1 MAHQE
6 VIIRIVSSSQV
17 IGSDLLFISAIQTDL
32 CIKKGLRA
40 NRKPFAY
47 LYTESLLVMSDARFF
62 PPRLSLGVFET
73 VNQYL
78 LFLYASL

>member
-1 MAHQE
+1 MVHQE

-17 IGSDLLFISAIQTDL
+17 IGSDLLFISAIQTKL
-32 CIKKGLRA
+32 SIKKGLRV

-47 LYTESLLVMSDARFF
+47 LYIESLLVMSDARFF

-78 LFLYASL
+78 LFLYTSL